1 MPRNST
7 FKAIVDN
14 ATTTVFKKNSFL
26 KLSSFRMSLNN
37 VQLAFDSYTLT
48 HTALF
53 EVNTTVRSRML
64 NKCKTVAIK
73 FLQDITVIYL

>member
-14 ATTTVFKKNSFL
+14 ATTIFHSFL
-26 KLSSFRMSLNN
+26 KISSFRISLNN

-48 HTALF
+48 HTVLF
-53 EVNTTVRSRML
+53 EVNTTRRSGML

-73 FLQDITVIYL
+73 ILQDVTVIYL

>member
-7 FKAIVDN
+7 KATVDN
-14 ATTTVFKKNSFL
+14 ATTMIFHSFL
-26 KLSSFRMSLNN
+26 KISSFRISLNN

-48 HTALF
+48 HTVLF
-53 EVNTTVRSRML
+53 EVNTTMRSGML

-73 FLQDITVIYL
+73 ILQDVTVIYL